1 MGMGNMFIELEPR
14 EMTPELMMDL
24 ESRGLIIRLC
34 PGNHSSNPGWNESKS
49 DDIYASDSSSGPHK
63 LIVATINTLVPD
75 PYFGTH
81 IGNEEFLM
89 IGDPATKPLYLIV
102 SLSKRDELIARI
114 DSHCLSADDFVALHI
129 KYNDPEVSF
138 FTMLADVPHGEVTV
152 DSLDKPP
159 SFYVTEGRDIVINV
173 ISFGDYQV
181 NVKQPEKL

>member
-1 MGMGNMFIELEPR
+1 MGMKTMVIELEPR

-34 PGNHSSNPGWNESKS
+34 PGNHSSDPGWNESKS
-49 DDIYASDSSSGPHK
+49 NDIYISEAACGPHK
-63 LIVATINTLVPD
+63 LIVATINTLVAD

-102 SLSKRDELIARI
+102 SLSKRGELIAKI
-114 DSHCLSADDFVALHI
+114 NSHSLSADDFVALHI

-152 DSLDKPP
+152 ESPGEPP
-159 SFYVTEGRDIVINV
+159 SFYVTEGRDLIIDR
-173 ISFGDYQV
+173 IDFGDYQV
-181 NVKQPEKL
+181 NIKH